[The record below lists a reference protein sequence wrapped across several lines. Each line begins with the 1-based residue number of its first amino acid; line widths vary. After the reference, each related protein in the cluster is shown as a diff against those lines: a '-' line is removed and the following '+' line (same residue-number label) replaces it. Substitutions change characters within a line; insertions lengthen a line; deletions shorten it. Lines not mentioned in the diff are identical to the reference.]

1 MKLLTLLILIS
12 LTLSGCHIE
21 RAFDYPDEYKGYY
34 FHGKYPTKGSA
45 LAEQTKKDMLDCGFR
60 NTWNNIGYM
69 TKNEVAISSM
79 CMENKGYSK
88 NGETRKTC
96 DYEVYQGTEAC
107 QKHLTP

>member
-45 LAEQTKKDMLDCGFR
+45 LAEQTKKDMLDYCHESKSTAG
-60 NTWNNIGYM
+60 NIIE
-69 TKNEVAISSM
+69 KQIEPIICDFELS
-79 CMENKGYSK
+79 
-88 NGETRKTC
+88 RKLLM
-96 DYEVYQGTEAC
+96 D
-107 QKHLTP
+107 